1 MAKETRTFA
10 VIGLG
15 AFGSAVAT
23 ELARF
28 DNHVIGIDLDERR
41 VNQLAATLP
50 ATAILDS
57 SDENA
62 LREAGIDGYDV
73 ALIAIGRDIEASI
86 LTTMNLKMLGIG
98 TIWVKA
104 SNKTHHRIL
113 SKLGAD
119 RVILPEQEMGR
130 HIAQMLNNPVVQDY
144 VSLGN
149 GYSVVNIV
157 VPDRLEARSLRSL
170 KLAEAFDLK
179 LLGLMRGTEFKP
191 CDDPDL
197 VLQCDD
203 KLLLLGKRPALRRFG
218 DTL

>member
-41 VNQLAATLP
+41 VNQLAANLP

-86 LTTMNLKMLGIG
+86 LTTMNLKMLGIE

-149 GYSVVNIV
+149 GFSVVNIV
-157 VPDRLEARSLRSL
+157 VPDRLEGRSLRSL
-170 KLAEAFDLK
+170 KLSEVFDLK

-191 CDDPDL
+191 CTDADL
-197 VLQCDD
+197 VLQRDD